1 MKQATKSDL
10 YKAMTRLFNLK
21 GDVNLDNL
29 QIIMD
34 YFHEE
39 LVQEY
44 NEEHADTRWYEEYDW
59 SDFNAKFDQ
68 WACDRITF
76 LFQN

>member
-1 MKQATKSDL
+1 
-10 YKAMTRLFNLK
+10 
-21 GDVNLDNL
+21 
-29 QIIMD
+29 MD

-44 NEEHADTRWYEEYDW
+44 NEEHADTRWYEEYDG

>member
-1 MKQATKSDL
+1 MQVIQIFISINSITMKQATKSDL

-44 NEEHADTRWYEEYDW
+44 NEEHADTR
-59 SDFNAKFDQ
+59 
-68 WACDRITF
+68 
-76 LFQN
+76 

>member
-10 YKAMTRLFNLK
+10 YKAITRLFNLK

-44 NEEHADTRWYEEYDW
+44 NEEHADTR
-59 SDFNAKFDQ
+59 
-68 WACDRITF
+68 
-76 LFQN
+76 

>member
-1 MKQATKSDL
+1 MQVIQIFISINPITMKQATKSDL

-44 NEEHADTRWYEEYDW
+44 NEEHADTR
-59 SDFNAKFDQ
+59 
-68 WACDRITF
+68 
-76 LFQN
+76 